1 LFKNL
6 SENSSQALQ
15 ECILLLPRS
24 QDDHQRFL
32 NEEMRQLLS
41 SADQFVLKEYELL
54 SNNANMF
61 FSPSNLEEIKYEI
74 QEFPD
79 SVRIVVGGH
88 LSAKQ
93 HINLE
98 LFFEREIVDKFEL
111 VLEIFE
117 SRAMTEESKLQI
129 ELAQL
134 KYQRPRERLRLMNKL
149 GINGAWHT
157 ERTGFWGTGEAPLN
171 VLEATTTKRESNLR
185 KKLAQVKKLRE
196 KRRKIRKRRH
206 HDSLYVSIVG
216 YTCGGKST
224 LLNSLIHRQ
233 ASQVSPRLF
242 ESLDTKVRSFQFEDL
257 TVFVTDTVGFIE
269 DLPTFLIDSFR
280 STLEESIHADIIL
293 LLIDAS
299 EPLSQVIQK
308 TNLTIET
315 INSLE
320 MDNKRIL
327 VLNKI
332 DLLKQSEIVERVIE
346 IKKLHPQLEILP
358 LSAIKNI
365 KPLLRIFDKYRPQKE
380 FRCHYPPNH
389 RFRSFCHEYA
399 FVKGERFD
407 VDKWTIDFSLRKP
420 EHGLNTL
427 KNKALKLG
435 IKVELEGI

>member
-1 LFKNL
+1 MIKNL
-6 SENSSQALQ
+6 LENNGQVLQ
-15 ECILLLPRS
+15 ECILLLPRG

-32 NEEMRQLLS
+32 NEEMRQLIS
-41 SADQFVLKEYELL
+41 SAEKYIVREYELIP
-54 SNNANMF
+54 NNANMF

-74 QEFPD
+74 QELSE
-79 SVRIVVGGH
+79 SVTLIIGGH

-98 LFFEREIVDKFEL
+98 IFFEREIVDKFEL

-134 KYQRPRERLRLMNKL
+134 KYQRPRERLRLMNRL
-149 GINGAWHT
+149 GVGGAWHT
-157 ERTGFWGTGEAPLN
+157 ERTGFWGTGETPLN
-171 VLEATTTKRESNLR
+171 VLEATTTKRESYLR
-185 KKLAQVKKLRE
+185 HKLSQVKKLRE

-206 HDSLYVSIVG
+206 HYSLYVSIVG

-224 LLNSLIHRQ
+224 LLNALVNKQ
-233 ASQVSPRLF
+233 ASRVSPRLF

-257 TVFVTDTVGFIE
+257 TVFITDTVGFIE

-280 STLEESIHADIIL
+280 STLEESIHSDIIL

-315 INSLE
+315 INNLE

-327 VLNKI
+327 VLNKV
-332 DLLKQSEIVERVIE
+332 DLLNDKEIETRIKE
-346 IKKLHPQLEILP
+346 IKKIYPQLEILP
-358 LSAIKNI
+358 LSAINSI
-365 KPLLRIFDKYRPQKE
+365 EPLLRVFDKYRPQKD
-380 FRCHYPPNH
+380 FRCHYTPNH
-389 RFRSFCHEYA
+389 SFRSFCHEYT
-399 FVKGERFD
+399 FVKGEHFD

-427 KNKALKLG
+427 KNKAFQLG